1 MKRLIVNADDFGASR
16 GTNNGI
22 LHAHRHGIVTSTSL
36 LVDAAASEDAGA
48 QATAAPEL
56 SVGLH
61 LDLDGVDVTRL
72 PDELERQMERFTAL
86 TGTLPTHVDTHHN
99 THRDPRMLESV
110 LAFARHHGLPLRG
123 HSPVQVV
130 PSFYGQW
137 GGVTHMEQ
145 ITVDGLERIL
155 RGVGEGV
162 TELTCHPGYLDAGLR
177 SSYAVEREAEV
188 HTLCDPAARAVLIS
202 LDIHL
207 FTFRDLPGLLAGSPG

>member
-1 MKRLIVNADDFGASR
+1 VKRLIVNADDFGASR

-36 LVDAAASEDAGA
+36 LVNAAASEDA
-48 QATAAPEL
+48 AAHVVTVPAL
-56 SVGLH
+56 SIGLH
-61 LDLDGVDVTRL
+61 LDLDGVSPERV
-72 PDELERQMERFTAL
+72 PEELERQLRRFEAL
-86 TGTLPTHVDTHHN
+86 IGTPPTHVDTHHN
-99 THRDPRMLESV
+99 THRDPRVLESV

-123 HSPVQVV
+123 HSPVHVV

-137 GGVTHMEQ
+137 GGTTHLEQ

-155 RGVGEGV
+155 RGLGEGV
-162 TELTCHPGYLDAGLR
+162 TELSCHPGYLDAGLR

-188 HTLCDPAARAVLIS
+188 HTLCDPAARAVLLS
-202 LDIHL
+202 MDIHL